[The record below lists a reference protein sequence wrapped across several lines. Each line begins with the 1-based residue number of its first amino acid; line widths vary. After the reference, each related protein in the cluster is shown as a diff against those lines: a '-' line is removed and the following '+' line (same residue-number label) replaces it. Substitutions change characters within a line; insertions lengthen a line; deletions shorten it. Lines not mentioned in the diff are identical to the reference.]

1 MRQATTLSVSAPTTL
16 IGGEIPL
23 IDVSGYLSGA
33 PGAAQRTAAELR
45 FAFEHVGFYYLA
57 GHGVPQ
63 SLIDMA
69 YAEAARFHAQPLE
82 QKLAVKV
89 DEHNIGYMPIARK
102 PPPNAAAQGKKP
114 SQNEAYFLRR
124 ERGPDDPDV
133 LANRRFHAMNKWP
146 GERDLAGFRANML
159 DYMGTLE
166 ALCKKLVRL
175 YALALFLP
183 ETFFDA
189 CFADPHMILRMSRYP
204 VIGGED
210 ETVASLVPHTDSGFM
225 TLLPPNRVPGLS
237 IQLPSGRWIDA
248 PGLDGVFVVNGG
260 DILHR

>member
-1 MRQATTLSVSAPTTL
+1 M

-23 IDVSGYLSGA
+23 IDVSGYLAGE
-33 PGAAQRTAAELR
+33 PGAAQRAAAELR

-69 YAEAARFHAQPLE
+69 YGEAARFHALPLE
-82 QKLAVKV
+82 AKLAVKV

-146 GERDLAGFRANML
+146 GESDLPGFRANML
-159 DYMGTLE
+159 GYMGALE
-166 ALCKKLVRL
+166 ALCQNSCASMRWRSTCRRTISTS
-175 YALALFLP
+175 ASP
-183 ETFFDA
+183 
-189 CFADPHMILRMSRYP
+189 SR
-204 VIGGED
+204 
-210 ETVASLVPHTDSGFM
+210 T
-225 TLLPPNRVPGLS
+225 
-237 IQLPSGRWIDA
+237 
-248 PGLDGVFVVNGG
+248 
-260 DILHR
+260 